1 MLDKE
6 DESIRVASSG
16 QNLELPALAVSPKFY
31 SPGRGLRKM
40 GAGTAS
46 GVGGRV
52 GIEGAAFIGIA
63 VITAA

>member
-16 QNLELPALAVSPKFY
+16 QNLELPWQCLPPMFY

-40 GAGTAS
+40 GADTAS

-52 GIEGAAFIGIA
+52 GIEGAASIGIA
-63 VITAA
+63 VLTAA